1 MVLGWLHC
9 LFVSFSRKYHPNA
22 NQQVTSLLD
31 AWIRAHSEAVTNK
44 KALTQYLQL
53 LQQFGVGK
61 TQEQTE
67 RFFRLSTQIV
77 VDAVV
82 KTSANG
88 GDGKSLN
95 YTVIDIYSHLIP
107 LLFRSLNNG
116 DTEEQLTTQRI
127 ALLNKALDGIV

>member
-1 MVLGWLHC
+1 M
-9 LFVSFSRKYHPNA
+9 
-22 NQQVTSLLD
+22 
-31 AWIRAHSEAVTNK
+31 HSEAVTNE
-44 KALTQYLQL
+44 KALTQYVYLQL
-53 LQQFGVGK
+53 VQQFGLGK
-61 TQEQTE
+61 TEEQTE

-77 VDAVV
+77 VDAVM